1 MKVLVQVISSIIAIH
16 RTIIFNYSFTANTI
30 DVSYVLDKK
39 ILLQPKAELIN
50 I

>member
-1 MKVLVQVISSIIAIH
+1 MILIQAISSIIAIH
-16 RTIIFNYSFTANTI
+16 GMIIFNYSFTANAI